1 MFLPNRSRSNKDKA
15 ELIRSFSKDVMP
27 GFKNKVLKPIIDRV
41 VKVDW
46 KDITPVKTEKKK
58 NSVYLLHFLQVQE
71 AHKYM
76 ESNRNIGKIVFD
88 FQE

>member
-27 GFKNKVLKPIIDRV
+27 GFKNKALKPIIDRV

-46 KDITPVKTEKKK
+46 KDITPVKTEKKIPFICSIPPRYK
-58 NSVYLLHFLQVQE
+58 KPISIWRATVISE
-71 AHKYM
+71 K
-76 ESNRNIGKIVFD
+76 
-88 FQE
+88 